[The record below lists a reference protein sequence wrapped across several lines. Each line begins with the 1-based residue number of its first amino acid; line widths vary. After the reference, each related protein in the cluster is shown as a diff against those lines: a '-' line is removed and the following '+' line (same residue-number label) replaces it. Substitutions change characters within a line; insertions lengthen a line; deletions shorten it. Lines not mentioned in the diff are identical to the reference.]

1 MLGIRCKVGWAVK
14 NQRQKMLLKILK
26 DIRTTAEIAADVEN
40 LRKLTRILRDC
51 A

>member
-1 MLGIRCKVGWAVK
+1 MGIRYKVGWAVK